1 MSDIRRLLSTAVKCI
16 VFAGMVL
23 TLCGFTAMTRNPDQA
38 EIVTSDVNHFWK
50 AFDDA
55 AKVPM
60 AERATVYRKE
70 YFDRASRGL
79 KDFIADPGRPVT
91 PETFAQHVETNR
103 VYYAKIRVQIGKVVD
118 QKPVI
123 EAAFRRF
130 KRLYPDIKFPKHVYF
145 VVGPQRGAGMDSENG
160 IILAAEM
167 FATPPGTPYSY
178 NKTYPIMVPFAVVHE
193 TVHFNQTFQPGD
205 KVTLLQIVITEG
217 SADFIASLT
226 LPEPDIRQY
235 TDRWHYGCPHE
246 KALAARFVA
255 GEEMTTTG
263 PWMYNHHPD
272 TGWPPDMGYWLGYR
286 IDQAFYDHAANKTD
300 AIRDMLQVTDFKAFF
315 KESGYSAAKAPACAP
330 QKPVS
335 FGK

>member
-1 MSDIRRLLSTAVKCI
+1 MLYDKRHINSLIMCM
-16 VFAGMVL
+16 VFAVIAM

-38 EIVTSDVNHFWK
+38 EIVTTDVTHFWR

-55 AKVPM
+55 AKVPL
-60 AERATVYRKE
+60 AERAAVYRKE
-70 YFDRASRGL
+70 YFDHASQGL
-79 KDFIADPGRPVT
+79 KDFIAYRRVT
-91 PETFAQHVETNR
+91 PESFSQHVEANR
-103 VYYAKIRVQIGKVVD
+103 AYYIRIRAQIGKVLD

-123 EAAFRRF
+123 QAAFRRL

-145 VVGPQRGAGMDSENG
+145 VVGPQRGAGMNSDNG

-178 NKTYPIMVPFAVVHE
+178 NKAYPIFVPFAVVHE

-205 KVTLLQIVITEG
+205 HATLLQNVITEG

-226 LPEPDIRQY
+226 LPEPNLRQF
-235 TDRWHYGCPHE
+235 TDRWRYGCPHE
-246 KALAARFVA
+246 AALAARFA
-255 GEEMTTTG
+255 ADEDMRTTG

-300 AIRDMLQVTDFKAFF
+300 AIRAILQVTDFKKLL
-315 KESGYSAAKAPACAP
+315 KESGYPAKAPACAP
-330 QKPVS
+330 EKPVRLN
-335 FGK
+335 